1 MLFTFFTHLQM
12 LLCGSNLKFHLQQVI
27 SNSIRLGTGD
37 WLRHCITALIWL
49 QTLLSWFWVSK
60 YFAAFMWIW
69 AVRTELFTS
78 EWIQL
83 LLSVRTVSLHHTAL
97 AVFYTGCCV
106 LGMVF
111 TVFTYLIL
119 IKADLSF
126 GWFGKI
132 QSGLSIFETDQYF
145 THHFCVFS
153 HKVLV
158 LWLNWKRNTN
168 LLSWIVKGLFAMEK
182 PLHSRHP
189 GLFMLMNSF
198 FSLGMSQTVDLAS
211 P

>member
-1 MLFTFFTHLQM
+1 M
-12 LLCGSNLKFHLQQVI
+12 
-27 SNSIRLGTGD
+27 
-37 WLRHCITALIWL
+37 
-49 QTLLSWFWVSK
+49 
-60 YFAAFMWIW
+60 
-69 AVRTELFTS
+69 
-78 EWIQL
+78 
-83 LLSVRTVSLHHTAL
+83 RTVSLHHTAL

-126 GWFGKI
+126 SWFGKI

-168 LLSWIVKGLFAMEK
+168 LLSWIVKGLFAMERILRLFSADIQAFLCWWTHSFLSECPK
-182 PLHSRHP
+182 LLIWPPPNVPTISLHFVCKAW
-189 GLFMLMNSF
+189 GWSF
-198 FSLGMSQTVDLAS
+198 FFQLHAPLTTCGFTEKAS
-211 P
+211 KCNCHIWNQL